1 MPGGCAVAL
10 AGGGGGTG
18 GVSSSMPGAGPV
30 GEGSGGG
37 SSEGGGPEGGG
48 IIYEGLRNLPS
59 KVNNTVCNYIGGQYT
74 PKIRGSTS
82 DTEYSYC
89 SNPRLHFGILGMG
102 SVLSISHCNK

>member
-30 GEGSGGG
+30 GGGSGGG

-59 KVNNTVCNYIGGQYT
+59 KVPSKVNNTVCNYDI
-74 PKIRGSTS
+74 IRI
-82 DTEYSYC
+82 YMY
-89 SNPRLHFGILGMG
+89 LM
-102 SVLSISHCNK
+102 

>member
-30 GEGSGGG
+30 GGGSGGG

-59 KVNNTVCNYIGGQYT
+59 KVNNTVCNYDI
-74 PKIRGSTS
+74 IRI
-82 DTEYSYC
+82 YMYLMLC
-89 SNPRLHFGILGMG
+89 INIR
-102 SVLSISHCNK
+102 